1 MSHREGSGL
10 SLGRPRGCVVRGA
23 RHRAEQPLPPPRVG
37 FCSAAS
43 ATCVAHPA
51 SGPSLSLQV
60 QLHQMSLAH

>member
-23 RHRAEQPLPPPRVG
+23 RHRAEQSLPPPRAG

-43 ATCVAHPA
+43 AACVCSSDSRPLA
-51 SGPSLSLQV
+51 LQV
-60 QLHQMSLAH
+60 QLQLTSLAL